1 MRGRKILNQFKCLL
15 SIAFFGAIGGLL
27 RYFIGIELSFW
38 GTILVNLVGCFLLGF
53 LTYFWLN
60 FREVAS
66 WLSLGLGTGF
76 VGSFTT
82 FSSFCLD
89 NIKLFLAGQV
99 VLALGYLI
107 LSIVG
112 GWLAAKWGIFLGI
125 QAGQQLQT
133 KREEK

>member
-1 MRGRKILNQFKCLL
+1 MNQFKCLL

-27 RYFIGIELSFW
+27 RYFIGIEFSFW

-99 VLALGYLI
+99 GLALGYLI
-107 LSIVG
+107 LSVAG
-112 GWLAAKWGIFLGI
+112 GWLAAKLGILLGI